1 MRDPAG
7 GQLTIEVTVSLTS
20 LAASFTAS
28 IALFITFF
36 ALLPTLRFPVRRRF
50 APVDFLFAPPVLRA
64 GAFARAFDLR
74 AVDFRP
80 VRFAEDF
87 RDADERFAVFLAA
100 DFFAADF
107 FAPLL
112 RLDPF
117 ALAERFAVLLL
128 AFRVTRFLPGRFF
141 DEPFFAVAIR
151 NPSPLAAFV

>member
-1 MRDPAG
+1 MPDRAG

-20 LAASFTAS
+20 IAASFTAS

-36 ALLPTLRFPVRRRF
+36 ALLPTLRDFPVRRRDL
-50 APVDFLFAPPVLRA
+50 PDDFLFAPPALRA
-64 GAFARAFDLR
+64 GAFARAVDLR
-74 AVDFRP
+74 ADDLRP
-80 VRFAEDF
+80 VRFAEEDF
-87 RDADERFAVFLAA
+87 RDADERFAVFLAV
-100 DFFAADF
+100 DF
-107 FAPLL
+107 FAPVL
-112 RLDPF
+112 RLDFPFF